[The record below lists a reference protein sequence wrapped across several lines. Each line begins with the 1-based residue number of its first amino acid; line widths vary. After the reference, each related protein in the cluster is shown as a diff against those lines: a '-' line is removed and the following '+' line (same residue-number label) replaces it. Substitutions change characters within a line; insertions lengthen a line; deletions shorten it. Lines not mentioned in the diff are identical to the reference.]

1 MTAQYSP
8 NNLTYINKLHETFYH
23 LDTFL
28 SLTNFLFLDQ
38 NTLPSKVPSVLCF
51 PFKKKKKT
59 SQLSIVSLFH
69 GLSTPW
75 GKDRHPYFSI
85 FTVVSWVFFR
95 KKLFKK
101 TSFEYI
107 CEGVCAGTFHNS
119 SFHMF
124 SSMNRMIKGF
134 LSLMWHTH
142 LKYFWSSPDR
152 NNVVGFSSLIPQ
164 CIVPVTVIGI
174 LSNSNAQ
181 ACVPSKLR
189 ILKNWGHKL
198 VLFVSSAH
206 VMMLGIQ
213 LILQSSPLLNGH
225 QISCIIEGV
234 QRHCLAYSSF

>member
-1 MTAQYSP
+1 MRPFTIW
-8 NNLTYINKLHETFYH
+8 THF
-23 LDTFL
+23 FL
-28 SLTNFLFLDQ
+28 SPISFFLTKIPYLLKS
-38 NTLPSKVPSVLCF
+38 LLYSAF
-51 PFKKKKKT
+51 PLKKKK
-59 SQLSIVSLFH
+59 SQLSIVSLFC

-134 LSLMWHTH
+134 LSSMWHTH

-152 NNVVGFSSLIPQ
+152 NNVVGFSLWFH
-164 CIVPVTVIGI
+164 
-174 LSNSNAQ
+174 NA
-181 ACVPSKLR
+181 
-189 ILKNWGHKL
+189 
-198 VLFVSSAH
+198 LF
-206 VMMLGIQ
+206 L
-213 LILQSSPLLNGH
+213 
-225 QISCIIEGV
+225 
-234 QRHCLAYSSF
+234 